1 EAAKADID
9 AAAAKVKGKIDADG
23 TLTAEEKGKQK
34 AVVDQEAEKVKKAI
48 DEAKDID
55 GVNRAKA
62 AGIKAMDDQ
71 HKSGNP
77 VDNRKEAAKA
87 DIDAAAAKVKG
98 KIDADGTLTAEE
110 KGKQKAVVDQEA
122 EKAKK
127 AIDEAK
133 DIDGVN
139 RAKAAGIKAMDDQ
152 HKSGDVFVEV
162 PKYQKIRNTVL
173 IQTKNLFHLDDK
185 KTFMSYSNKLPK
197 TGETKTM
204 KLLLLGVIGVLGSL
218 ISFVVLKTRLK

>member
-1 EAAKADID
+1 IDEAKDIDGVNQAKAAGIKAMDDQHKSGDPVDNRKEAAKADID
-9 AAAAKVKGKIDADG
+9 AAAAKVKGEIDADGTLTAEEKGKQKAVVDQEAEKAKKAIDEAKDIDGVNQAKAAGIKAMDDQHKSGDPVDNRKEAAKADIDAAAAKVKGEIDADG

-55 GVNRAKA
+55 GVNQAKA

-98 KIDADGTLTAEE
+98 KIDADGTLTAE
-110 KGKQKAVVDQEA
+110 
-122 EKAKK
+122 
-127 AIDEAK
+127 
-133 DIDGVN
+133 
-139 RAKAAGIKAMDDQ
+139 
-152 HKSGDVFVEV
+152 
-162 PKYQKIRNTVL
+162 
-173 IQTKNLFHLDDK
+173 
-185 KTFMSYSNKLPK
+185 
-197 TGETKTM
+197 
-204 KLLLLGVIGVLGSL
+204 
-218 ISFVVLKTRLK
+218 